1 MLGKFDSSQFL
12 QQNKIIGPLIFAG
25 YNIVMICFI
34 LNIFIS
40 IITDAFEKIRL
51 NSKTNPNRDL
61 QFWSHLKKKIRNLF
75 KRKDEQDSLQ
85 RKTKYRDHLSV
96 FPNRTNALIDY
107 IIRVCI
113 FIYILP

>member
-1 MLGKFDSSQFL
+1 
-12 QQNKIIGPLIFAG
+12 
-25 YNIVMICFI
+25 MICFI

-40 IITDAFEKIRL
+40 IITDAFEIVRSDSKD
-51 NSKTNPNRDL
+51 NSKRDL

-75 KRKDEQDSLQ
+75 KRKDESDSLQ

-113 FIYILP
+113 FLFKTLSE